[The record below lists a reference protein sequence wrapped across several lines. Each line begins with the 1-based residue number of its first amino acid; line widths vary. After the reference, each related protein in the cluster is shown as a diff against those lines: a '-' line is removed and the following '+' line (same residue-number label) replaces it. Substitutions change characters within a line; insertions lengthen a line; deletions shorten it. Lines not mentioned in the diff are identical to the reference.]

1 MRLESTA
8 ALGFALLLA
17 ACAGPG
23 ATAEQLKARAT
34 FDLECPEPEVQ
45 VHDLG
50 ARVRGVVGCGRR
62 LSYVEV
68 CETRPDGTHCA
79 WVINAPA
86 WAYGPPADKR
96 PPTPAGTWMYTTP
109 PPQPSAPPSLP
120 QPSSPQPSSPQPG
133 RQPGAAPGATV
144 PPATV
149 PPATVPAPA
158 QPPEPFPTDPGPAP
172 LPPETA
178 VPSPAA
184 GQPPASPGA
193 ADPRPPAPR

>member
-1 MRLESTA
+1 MRFESTA

-86 WAYGPPADKR
+86 WSYGPPADKR

-109 PPQPSAPPSLP
+109 PPQPSVPGVVQPPV
-120 QPSSPQPSSPQPG
+120 
-133 RQPGAAPGATV
+133 V
-144 PPATV
+144 PPA
-149 PPATVPAPA
+149 PPVPAPA

-172 LPPETA
+172 LPPEPA
-178 VPSPAA
+178 PAGKQPAPAA
-184 GQPPASPGA
+184 KPVAPPAGA
-193 ADPRPPAPR
+193 ADPRAPAPP